1 METFEYAIFFSVSR
15 FTWPLAIAWVIFA
28 CHYGYGGFVNSILSC
43 KSYVPITRL
52 SYVAYLIHPVIM
64 IWYFYTQETMFH
76 GTLLTLVSFFFFFI
90 YKRIVYQRI
99 ILTLILILG
108 LFGDWSYYR
117 VFYISLR
124 LLIAI

>member
-64 IWYFYTQETMFH
+64 IWYLYTQEVLFH
-76 GTLLTLVSFFFFFI
+76 GTLVTLVI
-90 YKRIVYQRI
+90 
-99 ILTLILILG
+99 
-108 LFGDWSYYR
+108 
-117 VFYISLR
+117 
-124 LLIAI
+124 